1 MRRNY
6 KIGPILAQSLA
17 IGALFL
23 GASWLHATVAFAL
36 DVNALPSGGQVTG
49 GSASLDYS
57 ALGELHVHQNSDR
70 AVIEWNRFD
79 VGTNALTQF
88 HQPGSS
94 SVVVNRITGH
104 GDPTQ
109 ILGNLRANG
118 IVMVLDRNGV
128 IFGENARVDV
138 GGIIASTGNVNDQA
152 FMQGGG
158 VTLDGINTGGAIIN
172 HGSISVT
179 DAGLAAF
186 VAPTIVNSGIIQA
199 KLGRIQ
205 IGSGDTATLDLYG
218 DSLLEVAVS
227 DAAMQSAIANT
238 GALQADGGMIQ
249 ITASAA
255 QGVVNSLIN
264 IEGIVSASSA
274 TVKGGKI
281 ILGADAI
288 TVAKDAVLNA
298 SGTDGGSVV
307 VYANDTAHIAG
318 TLQATGSTDDNGG
331 FIETSA
337 TNRVTI
343 ADTAQIDSGGG
354 EWLID
359 PTNFTIAD
367 IGGDITT
374 ATLAAQLA
382 ANNITIETADAGGD
396 AGDIFVQNN
405 LSWTGDKTLSLKA
418 HRNIEVNAAI
428 TNTTGGSLLLRAD
441 KNGIGTGTVIF
452 GASGSAAM
460 SGGGRTDLYYNPTAY
475 NTPTNFAANITGTNT
490 AWMLVNDVTQLQAMN
505 TNLAGSYALGRD
517 IDASATS
524 TWNAGAGFNPVG
536 NSTGNAFAGQ
546 FDGLDHTISALTIK
560 RPATDNV
567 GLFGFINGATI
578 RNVGLTG
585 VSVTGRAY
593 TGSLVGRLN
602 NAARINNSYST
613 GNVTGTSN
621 VGGLV
626 GDNNT
631 GTVSSSY
638 ATATVSGSGDTI
650 GGLVGRSYGGIITN
664 SYTTGNVNGANYV
677 GGMVGNNTNSSSIT
691 NSYATGTA
699 SGAVYVGG
707 LLGLNQTNSSIT
719 TSYATGTVFG
729 TNSVGGLVGYSATN
743 STVSDSY
750 ATGAV
755 SGSSDKVGGLVGYNI
770 TATIYNSYATG
781 AVSGFNYVGGLVGQN
796 HVSGMITDS
805 YATGSV
811 TGSVRLGGLVGWNSA
826 NSIVTRSYATGAV
839 SGVSTLGGL
848 VGRSYD
854 GATVVDSYWNI
865 DTTGLSTSDGGT
877 GLTTAQMMDMASFSG
892 WDISDEGGAGT
903 VWRIYE
909 GNTTPL
915 LATFLTPL
923 SVSADD
929 VAVTYYSGT
938 PYSGG
943 SATYS
948 GFKQGDDESELLGTL
963 SYGGTAQGA
972 VNAGTYGI
980 SFTSTLYSGQQGYDI
995 SYGPTTS
1002 TLTIGKRNIT
1012 ATVHDD
1018 VRAYGAVNPAW
1029 DWSDVTWNNLVGG
1042 EDGSVLDSL
1051 LVSSSA
1057 GVIANAGSAQ
1067 LISITSFSD
1076 NNYNLTGYTPGT
1088 LTITK
1093 RDISATVHDDTRA
1106 YGAANP
1112 AWDWS
1117 DVTWSNLVDGE
1128 DGSVLDALLIS
1139 SATNAG
1145 GPGGSYAIILS
1156 GFGDNNYNLTGFTPG
1171 VLHVGEKPIAA
1182 HPADTVRIMNES
1194 MRVPNSLTLTTV
1206 PTPREEGSTNVADD
1220 KGCLA
1225 ASDGGGCVVR

>member
-1 MRRNY
+1 VKPEHGIRT
-6 KIGPILAQSLA
+6 ILGRSIA
-17 IGALFL
+17 IGVLL
-23 GASWLHATVAFAL
+23 LSASWIHTTPAFAL
-36 DVNALPSGGQVTG
+36 DDNALPSGGSVVG
-49 GSASLDYS
+49 GSASFDYTNP
-57 ALGELHVHQNSDR
+57 GELHVHQNSDR
-70 AVIEWNRFD
+70 AVIDWSSFNI
-79 VGTNALTQF
+79 GAHALTQF

-94 SVVVNRITGH
+94 SVVINRVTGD

-109 ILGNLRANG
+109 ILGSLRANG

-128 IFGENARVDV
+128 IFGANSRIDV
-138 GGIIASTGNVNDQA
+138 GGIIASTGNIDDGA
-152 FMQGGG
+152 FMQGGSI
-158 VTLDGINTGGAIIN
+158 TLNNFGTDGSIIN
-172 HGSISVT
+172 HGMISVAE
-179 DAGLAAF
+179 AGLAAF
-186 VAPTIVNSGIIQA
+186 VAPTVTNSGVIQA
-199 KLGRIQ
+199 RLGRIQ
-205 IGSGDTATLDLYG
+205 LASGDTVTLDLYG
-218 DSLLEVAVS
+218 DGLLELAVS
-227 DAAMQSAIANT
+227 DTGTQRAISNT
-238 GALQADGGMIQ
+238 GLLQAEGGTIQ
-249 ITASAA
+249 ITAAAA
-255 QGVVNSLIN
+255 QGVVNSIIN

-281 ILGADAI
+281 ILGADTI
-288 TVAKDAVLNA
+288 TVAKDAVIDA
-298 SGTDGGSVV
+298 SGTEGGSVV
-307 VYANDTAHIAG
+307 VYANDTTHIAG
-318 TLQATGSTDDNGG
+318 TIKATGSTDDQGG

-343 ADTAQIDSGGG
+343 ADTASIDTGGG
-354 EWLID
+354 QWLID

-367 IGGDITT
+367 VGGDITT

-396 AGDIFVQNN
+396 AGDIFVNDA
-405 LSWTGDKTLSLKA
+405 LSWTSDKTLSMKA

-441 KNGIGTGTVIF
+441 KNGTGTGTVIF

-475 NTPTNFAANITGTNT
+475 NAPTNFAAKITGTNT

-505 TNLAGSYALGRD
+505 TNLAGAYALGRD
-517 IDASATS
+517 IDASDTVN
-524 TWNAGAGFNPVG
+524 WNAGAGFAPVG

-546 FDGLDHTISALTIK
+546 FDGLDHTISALTIN

-613 GNVTGTSN
+613 GNVIGTSN

-631 GTVSSSY
+631 GTISSSY
-638 ATATVSGSGDTI
+638 ATNTVSGSGDTI
-650 GGLVGRSYGGIITN
+650 GGLVGRSYDGIIAN
-664 SYTTGNVNGANYV
+664 SYATGNVNGANYV

-691 NSYATGTA
+691 NSYATGTV
-699 SGAVYVGG
+699 SGTAYVGG

-719 TSYATGTVFG
+719 TSYATGTVAGTTDVGGLAGRNATSEIHNSYATGTIFG
-729 TNSVGGLVGYSATN
+729 TNSVGGLVGYNATN

-755 SGSSDKVGGLVGYNI
+755 SSSSDRAGGLVGYNI
-770 TATIYNSYATG
+770 TATIRNSYATG
-781 AVSGFNYVGGLVGQN
+781 AVSGINYVGGLVGQN
-796 HVSGMITDS
+796 HVSGIITDS

-811 TGSVRLGGLVGWNSA
+811 TGNARLGGLVGWNSS
-826 NSIVTRSYATGAV
+826 NSIITRSYASGAV
-839 SGVSTLGGL
+839 SGVGTVGGL
-848 VGRSYD
+848 VGQSYD

-865 DTTGLSTSDGGT
+865 DTTGRITSGGGT
-877 GLTTAQMMDMASFSG
+877 GLTTAQMMEMASFAG

-909 GNTTPL
+909 GYTAPL
-915 LATFLTPL
+915 LSSFLTAL
-923 SVSADD
+923 TISAADD
-929 VAVTYYSGT
+929 VTFTYDGT
-938 PYSGG
+938 AFSGG

-948 GFKQGDDESELLGTL
+948 GFKPGDDETDLLGMLT
-963 SYGGTAQGA
+963 YGGTAQGA

-995 SYGPTTS
+995 AYGPTTS
-1002 TLTIGKRNIT
+1002 TLTIGKRDIA

-1018 VRAYGAVNPAW
+1018 ARAFGAVNPTW

-1042 EDGSVLDSL
+1042 EDGSVLDAL
-1051 LVSSSA
+1051 MVSSVA
-1057 GVIANAGSAQ
+1057 GA
-1067 LISITSFSD
+1067 
-1076 NNYNLTGYTPGT
+1076 
-1088 LTITK
+1088 
-1093 RDISATVHDDTRA
+1093 
-1106 YGAANP
+1106 
-1112 AWDWS
+1112 
-1117 DVTWSNLVDGE
+1117 
-1128 DGSVLDALLIS
+1128 S
-1139 SATNAG
+1139 S
-1145 GPGGSYAIILS
+1145 PGGSYAITLS

-1171 VLHVGEKPIAA
+1171 VLRVGAQPVTNQ
-1182 HPADTVRIMNES
+1182 PVDTGRVINES
-1194 MRVPNSLTLTTV
+1194 MRVTNTPTQNTTPAPKEESNSNTT
-1206 PTPREEGSTNVADD
+1206 TD

-1225 ASDGGGCVVR
+1225 AIDGGGCVVR